1 MERQKRGEKTSDKYR
16 IVRSDEQVRWVWSR
30 AFPLLDDTGEVYRI
44 VGITADI
51 TEQTRLE
58 DQLRQAQK
66 MEAVGQL
73 AGGIAHDFNNLLTV
87 IIGYSELLLGESKPK
102 DDNHEL
108 QEQIH
113 KAAVRAAELTHQ
125 LLAFGRKQTFQVKI
139 LDINAVTQ
147 DMSKMLRRVIGEDI
161 EMDIQND
168 PHLGHVQAD
177 PTQVEQI
184 LMNLVTNA
192 RDAMPQG
199 GRLTI
204 ATSNVDVEPTQT
216 PTRLDSEI
224 APGRYVLLKVTDTGK
239 GMDEPTQ
246 AHAFEP
252 FFTTKEVGKGTGL
265 GLATVYGIVKQ
276 SNGYVEIESQ
286 VGQYEQHLG
295 KSRLL
300 RCLDPVPHQA
310 GISASPGEEGARS
323 A

>member
-1 MERQKRGEKTSDKYR
+1 
-16 IVRSDEQVRWVWSR
+16 
-30 AFPLLDDTGEVYRI
+30 
-44 VGITADI
+44 
-51 TEQTRLE
+51 
-58 DQLRQAQK
+58 
-66 MEAVGQL
+66 
-73 AGGIAHDFNNLLTV
+73 
-87 IIGYSELLLGESKPK
+87 
-102 DDNHEL
+102 
-108 QEQIH
+108 
-113 KAAVRAAELTHQ
+113 
-125 LLAFGRKQTFQVKI
+125 
-139 LDINAVTQ
+139 
-147 DMSKMLRRVIGEDI
+147 MSKMLRRVIGEDI

-276 SNGYVEIESQ
+276 SNGYVEIKSQ
-286 VGQYEQHLG
+286 VGIGTSILIYLPLVENALTQTRDVQKESTILRGQETV
-295 KSRLL
+295 LL
-300 RCLDPVPHQA
+300 VEDEELVRRMVTSALQSSGYTVL
-310 GISASPGEEGARS
+310 SASSGEQALSMCKSHAGDISLLVTDVIMPQMNGVQLAQQAVVLRKDLKVIFMSGYTNNILENHGSFDASTPFLTKPVSPRVLAKKVREVLDGHPS
-323 A
+323 KA